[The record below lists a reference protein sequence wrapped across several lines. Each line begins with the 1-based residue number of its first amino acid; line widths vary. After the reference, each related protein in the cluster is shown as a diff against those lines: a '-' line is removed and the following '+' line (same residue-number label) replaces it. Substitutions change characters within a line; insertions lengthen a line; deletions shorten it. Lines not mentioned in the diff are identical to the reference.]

1 MADYYSILN
10 KFISGLPDNSES
22 NRSIVYKKART
33 TIESQLRSK
42 EPAPSEEAIAAQM
55 TQLDEAIAKIEL
67 ENSPAIAEPVTENIA
82 EDASEQVAEAEPV
95 AQEAAVPEPETVSIE
110 PVSETPATTQVPETE
125 VQTTPPESVQA
136 PVVEQEPETVAPVV
150 ESATKVVEKTA
161 ETVVEEAPAAA
172 AAIASGEV
180 VAPMQAS
187 VEPIAE
193 IADTSVEIAE
203 PEVAVAPISAPEPS
217 VEPAVAAPPSAPVAQ
232 PAAPETVSHVPPVD
246 MGTQMPDAESSG
258 SGILGK
264 TIPYVLALA
273 IIGGGGYALWA
284 NKEPLLGAMGIDA
297 NELFSSS
304 EEKPLEEESAEQ
316 PTQESDQA
324 EIAEPEQP
332 VSEPENTTDKE
343 PVRIGSDGE
352 DVEANPVTPGSDTS
366 SGETEIPLIL
376 DEQSSENTEP
386 EAEQTAIEPVE
397 EADLEEAD
405 NASTTEAPAT
415 EPAAPLI
422 GETAF
427 LYEEGSDG
435 SSASRNDGSVE
446 WSLLKESPDDGSP
459 AESVIQGT
467 LEVPDK
473 AVTMTMKLRR
483 NADQALP
490 ASHIIELTFTTSDSF
505 SGGVVDSVA
514 RFVMKPSEEA
524 RGEGLIAVP
533 ARIDA
538 GLFLIA
544 LNNLDQAVET
554 NKRLLTDMDWIDI
567 PLGYST
573 GRRAL
578 VTMTKG
584 EQGKKVFAEAF
595 ADWANR

>member
-55 TQLDEAIAKIEL
+55 AQLDEAIAQIEL
-67 ENSPAIAEPVTENIA
+67 ENSPTIEET
-82 EDASEQVAEAEPV
+82 ASEQVAEAAPV
-95 AQEAAVPEPETVSIE
+95 VQEAVVTEPETVGIE
-110 PVSETPATTQVPETE
+110 PESEASAATQVPDAE
-125 VQTTPPESVQA
+125 VQATPPEPVQA
-136 PVVEQEPETVAPVV
+136 PVVEQKPETAVPVV
-150 ESATKVVEKTA
+150 ESASEAVGKSA
-161 ETVVEEAPAAA
+161 ETVVEEVSATAAA
-172 AAIASGEV
+172 VASDEV
-180 VAPMQAS
+180 VAPVQAG
-187 VEPIAE
+187 VQKV
-193 IADTSVEIAE
+193 ADTVE
-203 PEVAVAPISAPEPS
+203 PEVAAVTPSMPEPSSPEPSLPEPS
-217 VEPAVAAPPSAPVAQ
+217 VEPVVAAPPAAPVAQ
-232 PAAPETVSHVPPVD
+232 PAPPETVSHVPPVE
-246 MGTQMPDAESSG
+246 MGAELSEAESSG
-258 SGILGK
+258 SGFLGK

-273 IIGGGGYALWA
+273 IIGGGGYALWT

-304 EEKPLEEESAEQ
+304 EEKPLEEEPAEEV
-316 PTQESDQA
+316 TQESDQA
-324 EIAEPEQP
+324 ESSEPEQP
-332 VSEPENTTDKE
+332 AQESENAVDKE

-352 DVEANPVTPGSDTS
+352 DVEANPVTPESDAA

-376 DEQSSENTEP
+376 DEQPSENVET
-386 EAEQTAIEPVE
+386 EAEQPAIEPVE
-397 EADLEEAD
+397 EVDLEEAD

-473 AVTMTMKLRR
+473 AVTMVMKLRR

-544 LNNLDQAVET
+544 LNNLEQAVDT
-554 NKRLLTDMDWIDI
+554 NQRLLMDMDWIDI